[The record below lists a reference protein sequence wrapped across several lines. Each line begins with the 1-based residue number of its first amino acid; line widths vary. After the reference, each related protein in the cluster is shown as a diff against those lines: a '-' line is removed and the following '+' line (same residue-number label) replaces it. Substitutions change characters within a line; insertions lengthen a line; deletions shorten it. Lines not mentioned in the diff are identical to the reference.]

1 MSKYFSEDEF
11 KCKCSAN
18 NGAGCGMDVS
28 DDVKIMAD
36 TIRANADI
44 PLIVNSGARC
54 AKHNAAIGASATSS
68 HTLGL
73 AVDFKCVDSA
83 SRFKLL
89 NTMIRLGVKRIGLH
103 KNFIHFDIDIDKT
116 DAIWFY

>member
-1 MSKYFSEDEF
+1 MKYFKDDDF
-11 KCKCSAN
+11 LCQC
-18 NGAGCGMDVS
+18 GCGMDVT
-28 DDVKIMAD
+28 DVVKGMAD
-36 TIRANADI
+36 AIRANADI

-83 SRFKLL
+83 SRFKLI
-89 NTMIRLGVKRIGLH
+89 NTMIKLGVKRIGLH
-103 KNFIHFDIDIDKT
+103 KNFIHFDADNSKPDVV
-116 DAIWFY
+116 WFY

>member
-1 MSKYFSEDEF
+1 MKYFKDDDF
-11 KCKCSAN
+11 LCKC
-18 NGAGCGMDVS
+18 GCGMDVS
-28 DDVKIMAD
+28 EDVKIMAD
-36 TIRANADI
+36 TIRANAGI

-54 AKHNAAIGASATSS
+54 KAYNATKGYSETSS

-83 SRFKLL
+83 SRFKII
-89 NTMIRLGVKRIGLH
+89 NTMIRIGIRRIGLH
-103 KNFIHFDIDIDKT
+103 KNFIHFDIDRDKT